1 MTDKNEALLPCPFC
15 GDEYNM
21 DVEKRFDGDF
31 FVECGN
37 MDCEVQPI
45 TNDFSTKKEAV
56 AAWNTRSALSP
67 NAVVIPNE
75 KDVLKKL
82 LGKIRQKRG
91 FYSVSVGTSEV
102 KQAHKSGI
110 LKGLDAAEKLIE
122 EAILSQYGEQK

>member
-1 MTDKNEALLPCPFC
+1 MTMPKKDTTNALDDALFAANELLSI
-15 GDEYNM
+15 
-21 DVEKRFDGDF
+21 
-31 FVECGN
+31 
-37 MDCEVQPI
+37 Q
-45 TNDFSTKKEAV
+45 V
-56 AAWNTRSALSP
+56 AADWPDSKPISNGLDDLTFGHLRVLRDAALSP

-91 FYSVSVGTSEV
+91 FYSISVGASEV
-102 KQAHKSGI
+102 KQAHKAGI